1 MVDDFT
7 PLEQEAWG
15 DLIGMYGRL
24 MRQIDINLQENHN
37 ISHAEFEV
45 LLRLSWEPNH
55 RLRIQD
61 LAARSMLTRSGISR
75 VVERLAQARL
85 VTREGAYEDRRGT
98 YAVLTEAGLARFQAA
113 LTSHVAFV
121 QRHFLSLFSEDE
133 LMQMAKFWQR
143 VLKQENEVVST

>member
-15 DLIGMYGRL
+15 DLIGMYDRL
-24 MRQIDINLQENHN
+24 MRKIDTNLQECHN

-75 VVERLAQARL
+75 VVERLAHAGL
-85 VTREGAYEDRRGT
+85 VIREGAHEDRRGT

-113 LTSHVAFV
+113 LATHVAFV
-121 QRHFLSLFSEDE
+121 RHHFLSYFNKDE
-133 LMQMAKFWQR
+133 LGQMAQFWQR
-143 VLKQENEVVST
+143 VLKQEN